1 MATVFNKTNKNF
13 SQINNE
19 LILDKELSF
28 GARGLMCLML
38 SRPDSWDFNMKE
50 LASNTKESYNKVQ
63 SYMKEL
69 ENRRY
74 VLRIKRGVTGVKG
87 KFEWLYF
94 LNGKSFSDEEITLLS
109 QEYSKNNTSNDDPI
123 LRQSLNTMVVNN
135 DDGKNEVYSNTELL
149 SNTKKENNTNI
160 YKDCLPAV
168 KQEIDMLIRTKGL
181 NFSVEELLREAKGDS
196 QLVIQSIKLY
206 GDKGAGYLKDSIK
219 KRYIDNIKQETKIEV
234 DPKTEFFTKYKKSI
248 SVLEV
253 AYNNNKLTG
262 DQLVWAEEILR
273 GEGRI

>member
-63 SYMKEL
+63 GYMKEL

-94 LNGKSFSDEEITLLS
+94 LNGKSFTDEEITSLS

-123 LRQSLNTMVVNN
+123 LRQSLNTTMVNN

-149 SNTKKENNTNI
+149 SNTKKESNTNI
-160 YKDCLPAV
+160 YRDCLPV
-168 KQEIDMLIRTKGL
+168 IKQEIDMLLRTKGL
-181 NFSVEELLREAKGDS
+181 NFSVEELLKEAKGDS
-196 QLVIQSIKLY
+196 ELVIQSIKLY

-219 KRYIDNIKQETKIEV
+219 KRYIDNIKQETKTEV
-234 DPKTEFFTKYKKSI
+234 DHKTEFFAKYKKSI

>member
-94 LNGKSFSDEEITLLS
+94 LNGKSFTDEEITSLS

-123 LRQSLNTMVVNN
+123 LRQSLNTTVVNN
-135 DDGKNEVYSNTELL
+135 DDGKNKVYSNTELL
-149 SNTKKENNTNI
+149 SNTKKESNTNI
-160 YKDCLPAV
+160 YKGCLPAI

-219 KRYIDNIKQETKIEV
+219 KRYIDNIKQKVKTEV

-273 GEGRI
+273 GEGRM

>member
-168 KQEIDMLIRTKGL
+168 KQEIDMSIRTKGL